1 MEYKELYNLMG
12 PEKDHCFMQVLCV
25 MYFPEKDRAFVI
37 DVDHEN
43 TFFIDYCTDK
53 IKTGLLV
60 KVDRSALLKIGTA
73 ALKRELKKEGGNKN
87 EGH

>member
-1 MEYKELYNLMG
+1 MEYKELYNLMS

-43 TFFIDYCTDK
+43 TFFIDNCTDK
-53 IKTGLLV
+53 IRTGLLV
-60 KVDRSALLKIGTA
+60 KVNIRALIKIGTA
-73 ALKRELKKEGGNKN
+73 ALKRELKAEGGYKMDD
-87 EGH
+87 